1 MSSLKFYFNTARK
14 LLHDKSNQ
22 FSRNIVSIS
31 IAGVALGIVVMIAA
45 ISITT
50 GYKKVIYEK
59 VASMGAHIRI
69 SNYDQNYSF
78 EPIPFDKNQTFVQE
92 IQQMPEIKS
101 VQRFSTK
108 SGVVKTSDQVEGIV
122 LKGID
127 ESFDKEHFRPN
138 LIEGEL
144 LDLSDT
150 LPSKEIII
158 SNTLSKKLQLKLGDK
173 VRTYFVQ
180 DPPMQRS
187 FTIVG
192 IFETG
197 LPEYDSKFALVDL
210 KQVQK
215 LNLWD
220 ENQIGGM
227 EILLHD
233 FEHVEQARN
242 NIDAKIGYQLKAESI
257 QQIFPEIFQWIALFD
272 TNVVVL
278 LIITFCVCLVTIM
291 SIFFIIVIEQT
302 STIGI
307 LKTLGMKTDA
317 VVKLFLALAARILV
331 RGLLWGNIIAFAL
344 CIAQKAGHFIKL
356 DAATYYISYVP
367 ISFNIPLILAVNLAV
382 LILCMLVLSLPAYL
396 VARKSSPIT
405 AIKFD

>member
-1 MSSLKFYFNTARK
+1 M
-14 LLHDKSNQ
+14 HDQSNQ

-31 IAGVALGIVVMIAA
+31 IVGVALGIVIMIATIA
-45 ISITT
+45 ITT
-50 GYKKVIYEK
+50 GYKQVIREK
-59 VASMGAHIRI
+59 VASMGCHIRI

-78 EPIPFDKNQTFVQE
+78 EPVPFDKNQAFVSE
-92 IQQMPEIKS
+92 IQRMPEIKS

-108 SGVVKTSDQVEGIV
+108 SGIIKTEDQVEGIV

-127 ESFDKEHFRPN
+127 KTFDKAHFQPN
-138 LIEGEL
+138 IIEGEL
-144 LDLSDT
+144 LNLSDT
-150 LPSKEIII
+150 LPSKEIVI
-158 SNTLSKKLQLKLGDK
+158 SKALAQKLKLKIGDK

-210 KQVQK
+210 RQVQK
-215 LNLWD
+215 LNLWS

-233 FEHVEQARN
+233 FSQVEQVRD
-242 NIDAKIGYQLKAESI
+242 NIDNEIGYQLKAESI

-272 TNVVVL
+272 TNVIVL

-291 SIFFIIVIEQT
+291 STFFIIVIEQT
-302 STIGI
+302 SSIGI
-307 LKTLGMKTDA
+307 LKTLGMKTNA
-317 VVKLFLALAARILV
+317 VVRLFLALAARILLK
-331 RGLLWGNIIAFAL
+331 GLLWGNAVALAL
-344 CIAQKAGHFIKL
+344 CLAQKIGHFIKL

-367 ISFNIPLILAVNLAV
+367 ITFNIPLIIGVNVAV
-382 LILCMLVLSLPAYL
+382 LLLCMLVLTLPAYV